1 MTENATGG
9 PASRHTTR
17 PRGGGACPAIE
28 TTATAVI
35 GSARAASLGL
45 ELEEKC
51 RSRGVE
57 REILHA
63 GRDLRVGG
71 AEGAVEG

>member
-1 MTENATGG
+1 
-9 PASRHTTR
+9 
-17 PRGGGACPAIE
+17 
-28 TTATAVI
+28 VI

-51 RSRGVE
+51 GSRGVE